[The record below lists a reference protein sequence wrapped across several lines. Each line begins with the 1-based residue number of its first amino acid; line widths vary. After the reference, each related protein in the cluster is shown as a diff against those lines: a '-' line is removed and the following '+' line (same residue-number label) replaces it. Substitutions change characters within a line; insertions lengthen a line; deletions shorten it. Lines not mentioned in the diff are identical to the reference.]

1 MTTAKPAKEHF
12 GRIFHTEFISGDSAG
27 TAEFFA
33 KTFGWKIQDT
43 PHPAYKLFDTPGDFE
58 GHIGPVTNGDSVSS
72 ATNYILVECIETAEQ
87 SILANGG
94 KLLTPRSE
102 APGQGFYTGFEAPG
116 GIRMVVWQHTAAQSA
131 D

>member
-1 MTTAKPAKEHF
+1 MTNAKPAKEHF
-12 GRIFHTEFISGDSAG
+12 GRIFHTEFKSGDSAA

-33 KTFGWKIQDT
+33 KAFGWTIQDT
-43 PHPAYKLFDTPGDFE
+43 PHPAYKLFDTPGGFE
-58 GHIGPVTNGDSVSS
+58 GHIGPVSSEDNGPL

-87 SILANGG
+87 TIIANGG
-94 KLLTPRSE
+94 KLLTPRGE

-116 GIRMVVWQHTAAQSA
+116 GIRMVVWQHATAQPA